1 MKQQPLDAQ
10 DLTLLFEYGLG
21 DLDFNHGLKLSFS
34 PGEFLLH
41 AGEPM
46 EHIYFVISGK
56 AKVLLSLSDGK
67 QLLLSYFLS
76 KGIIGDV
83 ELVTG
88 AQAASTTMQAVTEF
102 TCIALPLR
110 IYAQTL
116 KHNSV
121 FLNII
126 ARELAEKLMERSING
141 TITTLQP
148 LNARLC
154 AYITQSANRGIF
166 RETLT
171 EVAALLGTSY
181 RHLLRSLDQLCSEG
195 TLQKEA
201 RGYRITNP
209 QALEQ
214 KAGDFYLLK

>member
-1 MKQQPLDAQ
+1 MKQQPLTDK
-10 DLTLLFEYGLG
+10 DLALLYQYGLHG
-21 DLDFNHGLKLSFS
+21 LDFDQGIKLSFS

-41 AGEPM
+41 AGAPM
-46 EHIYFVISGK
+46 EHIYFVVSGK

-83 ELVTG
+83 ELVTDT
-88 AQAASTTMQAVTEF
+88 QVASTTMQAVTEF
-102 TCIALPLR
+102 ICIALPLHV
-110 IYAQTL
+110 YAHAL
-116 KHNSV
+116 KHNNT
-121 FLNII
+121 FLNVL

-154 AYITQSANRGIF
+154 AYITQSANGGIF

-181 RHLLRSLDQLCSEG
+181 RHLHRSLDQLCSDG
-195 TLQKEA
+195 ILQKES

-209 QALEQ
+209 QALQQ

>member
-1 MKQQPLDAQ
+1 MKQQSLDQ
-10 DLTLLFEYGLG
+10 RDLALLFQYGLSG
-21 DLDFNHGLKLSFS
+21 LDLNHGIKLSFS

-46 EHIYFVISGK
+46 EYIYFVVSGK

-83 ELVTG
+83 ELVTDT
-88 AQAASTTMQAVTEF
+88 QAASNTMQAVTEF

-110 IYAQTL
+110 IYAERL

-121 FLNII
+121 FLNIL

-154 AYITQSANRGIF
+154 AYITQSANGGIF

-181 RHLLRSLDQLCSEG
+181 RHLLRSLDQLCNDRI
-195 TLQKEA
+195 LQKEA
-201 RGYRITNP
+201 TGYRITNP
-209 QALEQ
+209 QALQQ